1 MKEEIQALF
10 PSRTQH
16 SSPEYEDWQTVLDLV
31 TFVFLLS
38 RDAPLYVAYR
48 GARNLRPTVN
58 TTIAALQSMYDL
70 APDRVEAATTV
81 DTTALNAARR
91 TLEGL
96 GEVLVDRGVGTSSS
110 ETLQKFNDQLG
121 KSLDTMKAGVGTNV
135 SPDEAKTDLLAQL
148 AQFKLLE
155 EQTATK
161 TALLENALTTYLGL
175 NLRGSGLAD
184 IAERSERVIRD
195 IQEEAILGTAPLKAS
210 IDQLIAIQSTMGALS
225 QIGAPELVI
234 VSGTGSAE
242 GTGTAASVTCGKS
255 GPWDLESSVSDEL
268 DLVVDG
274 VALATVT
281 VLSGTKAEAQTAAA
295 PAVGGLTPG
304 PTSGLA
310 WALNCTVN
318 SPGVSSVK
326 MSVRVDDGTL
336 TQYTVPLRY
345 LAGGFPKTP
354 YLAFDSIDTIYG
366 GTADLTKT
374 NPSAGVVHIERDVVG
389 YTHSFRNSAAK
400 FSVVSGAANMLE
412 DIGLL
417 DSGEYTTAVDKAYR
431 GTSVGSE
438 ALASYLRANVP
449 QLNPEAV
456 YTELASGDYG
466 DIASATTINLWKVL
480 ATDLSV
486 VSGSRVVT
494 SPTVNFVGLGVLVG
508 DMIGFDSQIFTLVA
522 VSEDSLTLDADHTSA
537 TGTYPFVV
545 APAAAVTDVVVG
557 DYLEVTSAALGFTAY
572 HKVVSA
578 SNATLTIEDGFIDTG
593 RAEFR
598 LFRELLTLKSKKL
611 DTSSAIEVDS
621 GSTANTEFDFS
632 TVEQR
637 GAVGQWSAVG
647 VDFSTYSILVTDL
660 AKITDGVTVEIIPI
674 ASVAVNLTLTT
685 EIANNISDSYEVV
698 NPDRE
703 SYDTFKAALTS
714 WRATNLSYARV
725 LDNALNFIV
734 QGHPLPDAITSF
746 QTKVANIQ
754 AAYQTLLGY
763 INSFSARRIITL
775 DDAFKLLLE
784 NGYDRGRDLLVS
796 CDFETFFALEAEE
809 ATYEGHFQME
819 TQDFAQNYVAGDP
832 YVDPRDTELQD
843 YVRPDLES
851 TDLGLDSG
859 E

>member
-1 MKEEIQALF
+1 MKEEIQTLF

-58 TTIAALQSMYDL
+58 STIAALQSMYDL

-148 AQFKLLE
+148 AQFKTLE
-155 EQTATK
+155 AQTTTK

-255 GPWDLESSVSDEL
+255 GPWDPESTVSDEL

-274 VALATVT
+274 VSLATVK

-318 SPGVSSVK
+318 SDPSPVN
-326 MSVRVDDGTL
+326 MDVRVDDGSAAVYGITF
-336 TQYTVPLRY
+336 RF

-354 YLAFDSIDTIYG
+354 YLAYDDINAIYG
-366 GTADLTKT
+366 GTSDLTTT
-374 NPSAGVVHIERDVVG
+374 NPSAGVVHIERDAVG
-389 YTHSFRNSAAK
+389 YTHSFRNSADA
-400 FSVVSGAANMLE
+400 FAVATGAANLLE

-417 DSGEYTTAVDKAYR
+417 DSGEYTTTVDKAYR

-438 ALASYLRANVP
+438 ALAAYLRANVP

-466 DIASATTINLWKVL
+466 DIVSATTINLWKVS
-480 ATDLSV
+480 ASDLSV

-494 SPTVNFVGLGVLVG
+494 SPTVNFVGQGVLVG
-508 DMIGFDSQIFTLVA
+508 DLIGFDSQAFTLVA

-537 TGTYPFVV
+537 TGTYPFVI
-545 APAAAVTDVVVG
+545 APAAAATDVVAG

-611 DTSSAIEVDS
+611 DTSSSIEVDS
-621 GSTANTEFDFS
+621 GSTANSEFDFPTS
-632 TVEQR
+632 EQR
-637 GAVGQWSAVG
+637 GTVDQWSAAG
-647 VDFSTYSILVTDL
+647 TDFSTYSILENDLLRISTDVAIELVETDL
-660 AKITDGVTVEIIPI
+660 TLKAEITNNT
-674 ASVAVNLTLTT
+674 ASAY
-685 EIANNISDSYEVV
+685 SVV

-703 SYDTFKAALTS
+703 SFDTFKAALTS
-714 WRATNLSYARV
+714 WRATNLSYSRV
-725 LDNALNFIV
+725 LDDALNFIV
-734 QGHPLPDAITSF
+734 QGHPLPDAIASF

-784 NGYDRGRDLLVS
+784 NGYDRGRDLLIA

-819 TQDFAQNYVAGDP
+819 TQDFAQNYVASDP

>member
-16 SSPEYEDWQTVLDLV
+16 SSPEYEDWQTVLDLA
-31 TFVFLLS
+31 TFVFLLN
-38 RDAPLYVAYR
+38 RDAPLYTAYR
-48 GARNLRPTVN
+48 GAINLRPTVS

-70 APDRVEAATTV
+70 APDRAEAATTV

-96 GEVLVDRGVGTSSS
+96 GDVMVDRGVGTSSS
-110 ETLQKFNDQLG
+110 ETLQKFNDQLD

-135 SPDEAKTDLLAQL
+135 SPEEAKTALLEQL

-155 EQTATK
+155 VQTDTK

-175 NLRGSGLAD
+175 HLRGSGLAD

-195 IQEEAILGTAPLKAS
+195 IQEEAILGTTPLKAS

-225 QIGAPELVI
+225 QIGAPELTI
-234 VSGTGSAE
+234 VSGTGSAA

-255 GPWDLESSVSDEL
+255 GPWDLDASGAGIDEL

-274 VALATVT
+274 AALSTIT
-281 VLSGTKAEAQTAAA
+281 LPTGTKAQAQTAIA
-295 PAVGGLTPG
+295 PAVGGLTPA

-310 WALNCTVN
+310 WALRCTVN
-318 SPGVSSVK
+318 SGISSFK
-326 MSVRVDDGTL
+326 MNVRVDDGTA

-345 LAGGFPKTP
+345 AAGGFPKTP
-354 YLAFDSIDTIYG
+354 YLAFDSIDAIYG
-366 GTADLTKT
+366 GTADVTKT
-374 NPSAGVVHIERDVVG
+374 NPSAGVVHIERDEVG
-389 YTHSFRNSAAK
+389 YTHSFRNSAAT
-400 FSVVSGAANMLE
+400 FAVVTGASNALE

-417 DSGEYTTAVDKAYR
+417 DSGEYGTAVDKAYR
-431 GTSVGSE
+431 GTSVGAE

-456 YTELASGDYG
+456 YTELVSGDYG
-466 DIASATTINLWKVL
+466 DIDSATTINLWKVL
-480 ATDLSV
+480 AVDLSV
-486 VSGSRVVT
+486 VSGSRIVT

-522 VSEDSLTLDADHTSA
+522 VSEDSLTIDGDHTSA
-537 TGTYPFVV
+537 TGTYPFVI
-545 APAAAVTDVVVG
+545 APAAAVTDVVAG
-557 DYLEVTSAALGFTAY
+557 DYLEVTSATLGFTAY

-578 SNATLTIEDGFIDTG
+578 LNATLTIEDGFIDAG

-621 GSTANTEFDFS
+621 GSTANTEFDFP

-637 GAVGQWSAVG
+637 GTVDQWSAAG
-647 VDFSTYSILVTDL
+647 ADFSTYSILEDDL
-660 AKITDGVTVEIIPI
+660 LRISSDVAIE
-674 ASVAVNLTLTT
+674 SVGADLTLKE
-685 EIANNISDSYEVV
+685 EITNNISTSYSVV

-703 SYDTFKAALTS
+703 SFDTFKAALTS
-714 WRATNLSYARV
+714 WRATNLSYSRV
-725 LDNALNFIV
+725 LDEALNFIV

-746 QTKVANIQ
+746 QAKVANIQ

-763 INSFSARRIITL
+763 INSFSARRIIAI

-784 NGYDRGRDLLVS
+784 NGYDRGRDLLIA

-851 TDLGLDSG
+851 TDLGLDSS